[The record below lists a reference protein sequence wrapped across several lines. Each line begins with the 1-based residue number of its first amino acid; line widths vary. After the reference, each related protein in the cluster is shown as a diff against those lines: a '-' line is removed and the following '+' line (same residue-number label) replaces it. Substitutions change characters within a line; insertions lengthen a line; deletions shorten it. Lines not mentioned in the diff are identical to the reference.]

1 MPLDS
6 AKEERIPLD
15 GYAGDFETPQKETW
29 NRIGSLRRH
38 KEPAA
43 RIPKARNVCTSTAR
57 TLSILKCLV
66 FRRHLIPRL
75 LYVASI
81 VCEPPLHPRR

>member
-1 MPLDS
+1 MPLGS
-6 AKEERIPLD
+6 AKKERIPLD

-43 RIPKARNVCTSTAR
+43 RIPKDALNSSFVSHRIFDFC
-57 TLSILKCLV
+57 
-66 FRRHLIPRL
+66 
-75 LYVASI
+75 
-81 VCEPPLHPRR
+81 

>member
-43 RIPKARNVCTSTAR
+43 RIPKAKRSVDE
-57 TLSILKCLV
+57 TLD
-66 FRRHLIPRL
+66 IPIGTVSRVTL
-75 LYVASI
+75 WG
-81 VCEPPLHPRR
+81 RFWWR